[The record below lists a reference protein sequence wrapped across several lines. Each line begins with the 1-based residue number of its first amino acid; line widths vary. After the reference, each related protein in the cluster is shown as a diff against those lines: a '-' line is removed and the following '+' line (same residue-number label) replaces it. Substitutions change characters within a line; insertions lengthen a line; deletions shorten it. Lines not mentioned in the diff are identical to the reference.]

1 MSYFNKL
8 SLLLFFLIFTNFCFS
23 QKVFIIDADNGNK
36 IVNATVFSKQNLKSV
51 ISNINGEVDL
61 SSFSSNDSL
70 VFGHISY
77 KNLITQK
84 KSIKGSI
91 VSLQPAAHALN
102 EVVLSVARSKES
114 KEKISK
120 KVSVLSSD
128 ELMLNNPQT
137 SADLLTYTSGIRVQK
152 SQGGGGSPSIR
163 GFEANR
169 ILLVIDGVRMN
180 NAIYR
185 SGHLQNSIT
194 ISPYSLERTEIIYG
208 PSSVGYGSD
217 ALGGVIHYFT
227 KTPRLNNTEKWII
240 NGLSSY
246 NTRLKNSVQNFDI
259 EHSSK
264 RWASY
269 TNFSFSKF
277 GDIIMGS
284 NRNHGFESWGLDN
297 HSLNPERFN
306 ESSISN
312 NDPKVQKH
320 TGYEQFDF
328 LHKFNFKLTE
338 FSNMVLN
345 FQKSQSSKI
354 NRYDKLNEM
363 NEEAYKF
370 AEWYYGPQDRTL
382 ASVKIKSS
390 RKNKLSDSRKILF
403 AYQKIKES
411 RHARKFNQLL
421 RTNQLEKLDIFSL
434 NIDLQ
439 KILSNNSS
447 IAYGFEFAANNVYS
461 DAYQQKFIVLS
472 DMILSETNKIFET
485 PTRYPSA
492 KGSYNTS
499 AIYYEIRKDISQN
512 SNINIGMRYTNTHLE
527 AKWDDNEIIKA
538 KLNDVT
544 TTNSSLTTSIGF
556 VYRPKNKWKL
566 NANFS
571 SGFRSPNIDDIGKI
585 REQKGILSVPN
596 SSLKPEYAYNSEIG
610 ISNFSDKTKSGFSLN
625 VYYTHISKHIM
636 RDFFEVIDDET
647 TSDSK
652 TILFDN
658 EEVITM
664 ANVNRGNGYIY
675 GSTLDFRKTF
685 TKNLYLKGNVSYTFG
700 KNTKLNQ
707 FIPSISPVFGRLTLN
722 LSHVK
727 SESEISYKFSG
738 SKSPHKYSLGG
749 EDGLEETPVA
759 YDLKYGFHGMP
770 SWGVLKISSSY
781 VFSENLKTTLILD
794 NLFDIHYR
802 EFASGISAPGRNLN
816 IVLSYRF

>member
-8 SLLLFFLIFTNFCFS
+8 SQLVFFLIFTNFCFS
-23 QKVFIIDADNGNK
+23 QKVFIIDANNGNK

-61 SSFSSNDSL
+61 SLFSSNDSL

-84 KSIKGSI
+84 KYIKGSI
-91 VSLQPAAHALN
+91 VSLQPAAHTLN
-102 EVVLSVARSKES
+102 EVVLSVARTKES

-120 KVSVLSSD
+120 KVSVLTSD

-194 ISPYSLERTEIIYG
+194 ISPYSLERTEIIFG

-269 TNFSFSKF
+269 TNFSFSRF

-284 NRNHGFESWGLDN
+284 NRNHGFKSWGLDN
-297 HSLNPERFN
+297 HYLNPERFN
-306 ESSISN
+306 ESSIPN
-312 NDPKVQKH
+312 IDPKVQKH
-320 TGYEQFDF
+320 TGYDQFDF
-328 LHKFNFKLTE
+328 LQKFNFKISE

-345 FQKSQSSKI
+345 FQKSKSSKI

-363 NEEAYKF
+363 NEQSYKF

-390 RKNKLSDSRKILF
+390 RKNKFSDSRKILF

-461 DAYQQKFIVLS
+461 DAYQQNFIVLS

-544 TTNSSLTTSIGF
+544 TNNSSLTTSIGF

-585 REQKGILSVPN
+585 REHKGILSIPN

-636 RDFFEVIDDET
+636 RDFFEVIDDVT

-722 LSHVK
+722 LSHDN

-759 YDLKYGFHGMP
+759 HDLKYGFHGMP

-781 VFSENLKTTLILD
+781 IFSENLKTTLILD